1 MKQIIL
7 ALCISAVAL
16 PAAAIQR
23 YNIQSMSCSAVQQA
37 VQRDGAAILRWQS
50 ARNPTLPLY
59 DRYVRNR
66 LFCDPDEYAKRS
78 YVPTRDRKSCLVYKC
93 ADVNRDFLFND

>member
-1 MKQIIL
+1 MKQITL
-7 ALCISAVAL
+7 ALCISAVGF

-23 YNIQSMSCSAVQQA
+23 YNIQTMNCAAVQQT
-37 VQRDGAAILRWQS
+37 VKRDGAAILRWRS

-59 DRYVRNR
+59 DRHVRNQ
-66 LFCDPDEYAKRS
+66 LFCDPDQYAKRS

-93 ADVNRDFLFND
+93 ADSNRDFLFDD

>member
-7 ALCISAVAL
+7 ALCISAIAL

-23 YNIQSMSCSAVQQA
+23 YNIQTMSCSAVQQA
-37 VQRDGAAILRWQS
+37 VQNDGAAILRWRS

-59 DRYVRNR
+59 DRFVRNR
-66 LFCDPDEYAKRS
+66 LFCDPGEYAKRV
-78 YVPTRDRKSCLVYKC
+78 YVPTRDRKSCVVRKC
-93 ADVNRDFLFND
+93 ADVEYGIFSDN